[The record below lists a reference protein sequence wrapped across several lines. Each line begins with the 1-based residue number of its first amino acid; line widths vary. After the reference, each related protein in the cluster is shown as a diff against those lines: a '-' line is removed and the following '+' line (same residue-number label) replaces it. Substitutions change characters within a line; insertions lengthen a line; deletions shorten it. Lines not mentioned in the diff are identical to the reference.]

1 MVSVAFLPPQ
11 ARRRWRAGPR
21 NGYSEGSMNLPDL
34 DTFWKLVAE
43 SRLVAAG
50 ELERLRR
57 ACPADDTVAAAQ
69 WLVGK
74 GKLSTWQARR
84 LARGDQGP
92 FFIGAY
98 RLMTRI
104 DADGPGLLFRVKE
117 EGSGRRLQLR
127 LLERSLCKQQN
138 LWTGIVR
145 RATIAHAAR
154 SPILSQTHA
163 VDKVGSHRII
173 LCEDLSPKTLADE
186 LAADGGLPVAAAVR
200 IAVEVARGVAE
211 LHRLDDVHGGI
222 SLAALRREPAQAGG
236 DPREAA
242 VRLAQFPLAGD
253 PHLHPPRLPLE
264 LKDRIDALGRQACFV
279 APELTEPSAVCTVQ
293 SDLYAIG
300 CLVHAL
306 VSGEPVGWQGDPRR
320 TLAHAATVGLPPLVA
335 PGGPATLAGV
345 VAKMTARDPASRYVS
360 AVEAAD
366 ALAAC
371 VGMPPASL
379 APPPP
384 VLPTAVLAGEASSA
398 VQAASPHSA
407 SMTIA
412 PPPFAEPSAIVP
424 VIDTA
429 SQPRPVAARP
439 GSPPP
444 RGHRKKGRNRTALW
458 ATLGMLGIAVV
469 GLVALVFVLKQQGGS
484 QQAAA
489 AKKPTQETVAADSA
503 DDPGRDAAP
512 PPKPS
517 ADPQATDAVAG
528 AGGSDP
534 SIAMVASDTLPW
546 GPPTSGPPPPLAYLP
561 TGSQLI
567 LLARPADLVASDEG
581 RLFVKA
587 LGPQMAEILKRLENV
602 SGCGLEQIEEVQAG
616 WQADPSGNVQGA
628 YAIRLTQPA
637 DERAICDAIGGL
649 ESKET
654 DGETTHL
661 KSTLGLWLP
670 TAEQGRVIVCGT
682 PKLVQ
687 GIVAAEAKAG
697 PVGDSSQLRAA
708 LAPDMERLVGMLD
721 RSRHLT
727 LFGAPQYLR
736 TEGRDML
743 TGPLAQLVDPLK
755 LFFSTAVRAAALS
768 LHVGDMLYVELD
780 AIDSPSMNEPAR
792 VMAQTIKGKVDALAN
807 DIEDWTAG
815 LNGVEYGRKVINR
828 LPGMMRFLAANTRA
842 GAEGRGVVVNA
853 YLPQPAGHNIALAA
867 ELALAQAGR
876 SGPAT
881 RVAANAGA
889 AAAPRTAKE
898 KLEQKISLSFPRD
911 TLEKSV
917 QLLAEEI
924 GLPITIRGG
933 DLQLEG
939 ITKNQSFGLDER
951 DKPAEAIL
959 RVILMK
965 ANPDGKLIY
974 VFRGA
979 GDGDSLEITTKAAAA
994 KRGDT
999 VPPVFGPL
1007 PSDADPQ

>member
-1 MVSVAFLPPQ
+1 
-11 ARRRWRAGPR
+11 
-21 NGYSEGSMNLPDL
+21 MNLPDFG
-34 DTFWKLVAE
+34 TFWQLVAE

-50 ELERLRR
+50 DLERLRR

-74 GKLSTWQARR
+74 GALSTWQARR
-84 LARGDQGP
+84 LARGDEGP
-92 FFIGAY
+92 FFIGTY

-104 DADGPGLLFRVKE
+104 DADGPGLLFRVRE

-127 LLERSLCKQQN
+127 LLERALCKQQDI
-138 LWTGIVR
+138 WTGIVR

-154 SPILSQTHA
+154 SPILSQTHT

-186 LAADGGLPVAAAVR
+186 LAAEGGLPVAAAVR

-211 LHRLDDVHGGI
+211 LHRLDDVHGAI
-222 SLAALRREPAQAGG
+222 SLEALRREPVEDGG
-236 DPREAA
+236 DPRAA
-242 VRLAQFPLAGD
+242 PVRLAQFPLAGD

-264 LKDRIDALGRQACFV
+264 LKDRIAALGPQACFV
-279 APELTEPSAVCTVQ
+279 APELTAPSAVCTAQ

-306 VSGEPVGWQGDPRR
+306 VSGEPVGWQGDARR

-335 PGGPATLAGV
+335 PGGPALLAGV
-345 VAKMTARDPASRYVS
+345 VARMTARDPASRYAT

-384 VLPTAVLAGEASSA
+384 VLSTAVLAGEAGSA
-398 VQAASPHSA
+398 VQAAAPHSA

-424 VIDTA
+424 VMDTA

-439 GSPPP
+439 PGV
-444 RGHRKKGRNRTALW
+444 RRRTVRNRKALW
-458 ATLGMLGIAVV
+458 ATAGMLGIAAV
-469 GLVALVFVLKQQGGS
+469 GLVALVFVLKRQGGP
-484 QQAAA
+484 QPATA
-489 AKKPTQETVAADSA
+489 AKRSTRQKITADSPKGTNREA
-503 DDPGRDAAP
+503 SPAAPARDA
-512 PPKPS
+512 KNN
-517 ADPQATDAVAG
+517 DAVAAARG
-528 AGGSDP
+528 REDSDPGVSLPDP
-534 SIAMVASDTLPW
+534 SIELVASDSLPW
-546 GPPTSGPPPPLAYLP
+546 GAPTAGPPPPLAYLP
-561 TGSQLI
+561 AGSQLI

-587 LGPQMAEILKRLENV
+587 LGPQMAEVVELLEKV
-602 SGCGLEQIEEVQAG
+602 SGRGLEQIEEVQAG
-616 WQADPSGNVQGA
+616 WQADPSGTVQGA

-649 ESKET
+649 ESKEA

-661 KSTLGLWLP
+661 KSTFGLWLP

-721 RSRHLT
+721 RTRHLT

-755 LFFSTAVRAAALS
+755 LFFSAAVRAAALS
-768 LHVGDMLYVELD
+768 LHVGEMLYVELD

-792 VMAQTIKGKVDALAN
+792 VMAQTIKAKVDALAD
-807 DIEDWTAG
+807 DIEDWTAD
-815 LNGVEYGRKVINR
+815 LKGVEYGNKVINR
-828 LPGMMRFLAANTRA
+828 LPGMMRSLAENTRA
-842 GAEGRGVVVNA
+842 GAEGKGVVVNA
-853 YLPQPAGHNIALAA
+853 YLPRSAGHNIALAA

-876 SGPAT
+876 AGPAT

-889 AAAPRTAKE
+889 AAASRTAKE
-898 KLEQKISLSFPRD
+898 KLQQKISLRFPSD
-911 TLEKSV
+911 TLEKSI
-917 QLLAEEI
+917 QGLAEEI
-924 GLPITIRGG
+924 GLPITILGG

-974 VFRGA
+974 VIRGA

-999 VPPVFGPL
+999 VPAVFGPL
-1007 PSDADPQ
+1007 PSSADTQ